1 MIRLCFVSMAVRPD
15 FDFCAR
21 AITSRQRPIKR
32 LVLTSLLLFSLSL
45 FYHYL
50 TTCDLF
56 YFYPTLPLF
65 LPRTATSSSRLPELH
80 IHSVHRPRI
89 IPSIMSTFADSNADA
104 IRAEVAAETASNVAT
119 PGEGSVASTSGG
131 ISVNDGGKTS
141 HSEMEK
147 ARLDLL
153 LKNRP
158 DAKELQVSR
167 EVGGGMNDGMEH
179 V

>member
-1 MIRLCFVSMAVRPD
+1 
-15 FDFCAR
+15 
-21 AITSRQRPIKR
+21 
-32 LVLTSLLLFSLSL
+32 
-45 FYHYL
+45 
-50 TTCDLF
+50 
-56 YFYPTLPLF
+56 
-65 LPRTATSSSRLPELH
+65 
-80 IHSVHRPRI
+80 
-89 IPSIMSTFADSNADA
+89 MSTFADSNADA

-167 EVGGGMNDGMEH
+167 EVGRRMNDGMEH